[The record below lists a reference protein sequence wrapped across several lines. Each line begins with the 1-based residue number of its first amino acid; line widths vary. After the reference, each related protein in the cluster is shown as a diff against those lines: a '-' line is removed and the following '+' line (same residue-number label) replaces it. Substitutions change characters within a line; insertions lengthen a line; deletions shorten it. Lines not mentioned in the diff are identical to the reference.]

1 MRRGIVAG
9 LVVASVLAH
18 ATAAAQMMQPS
29 GIRSADSE
37 LAGIGRSKWTF
48 GPLAP
53 HVVDAGKRT
62 VSSLA
67 FSAVFMGFG
76 LGIDRLNAA
85 QCNSKTICSI
95 HNPVQAGTG
104 FAFLGALVGGV
115 RPVLH
120 SKCTSTGR
128 ALFGILGA
136 TVGISAASVIADER
150 MLTAKNGDP
159 ATWKT
164 MGSALAGLSLGTGI
178 VTAIC

>member
-1 MRRGIVAG
+1 M
-9 LVVASVLAH
+9 
-18 ATAAAQMMQPS
+18 
-29 GIRSADSE
+29 E
-37 LAGIGRSKWTF
+37 FAGIGRVKWEF
-48 GPLAP
+48 GRMGP
-53 HVVDAGKRT
+53 HVADAGKRT
-62 VSSLA
+62 ISALA
-67 FSAVFMGFG
+67 ISTLFMGFG

-85 QCNSKTICSI
+85 QCNSKSICSI

-115 RPVLH
+115 GPVLH
-120 SKCTSTGR
+120 TKCTRSGR
-128 ALFGILGA
+128 ALLGILGA
-136 TVGISAASVIADER
+136 TIGISAASAISGER